1 MIQNDTKLYCVQID
15 IINLYIVKRKRQ
27 LIQDKKLHCK
37 YVLKRIMLY
46 QQRPFLATDRNRLR
60 NVINIFI
67 HYHCETFEISKYQTQ
82 LSVIFIM
89 YDKQEPFATLKDP
102 LMNQFVYL
110 YYCLIFTLS
119 IIILF
124 LRNFPLT
131 SWLTQSHTYM
141 LCLEINYIYLLTIV
155 YSQFK
160 VMNAF
165 GVLVF
170 QFPFFEGLSHI
181 LYLLITS

>member
-1 MIQNDTKLYCVQID
+1 
-15 IINLYIVKRKRQ
+15 
-27 LIQDKKLHCK
+27 
-37 YVLKRIMLY
+37 MLY
-46 QQRPFLATDRNRLR
+46 QQWLFLATHRNR
-60 NVINIFI
+60 FI
-67 HYHCETFEISKYQTQ
+67 IATLLKISKYQTQ
-82 LSVIFIM
+82 LSVIFIT
-89 YDKQEPFATLKDP
+89 YDKQEHFATLKDP

-181 LYLLITS
+181 LYILITSSMYQQFPYNIKQH

>member
-1 MIQNDTKLYCVQID
+1 MIQNDTKLYCVQIH

-46 QQRPFLATDRNRLR
+46 QQRPYLATHRNR
-60 NVINIFI
+60 FI
-67 HYHCETFEISKYQTQ
+67 YHHCDTCEISKYRTQ
-82 LSVIFIM
+82 LSLIFIM
-89 YDKQEPFATLKDP
+89 YNKQEHFATLKDP

-131 SWLTQSHTYM
+131 SWLTQSHTYI
-141 LCLEINYIYLLTIV
+141 LCVEINYIYLLTIV

>member
-1 MIQNDTKLYCVQID
+1 
-15 IINLYIVKRKRQ
+15 
-27 LIQDKKLHCK
+27 
-37 YVLKRIMLY
+37 MLY
-46 QQRPFLATDRNRLR
+46 QQKPFLATDRKRL
-60 NVINIFI
+60 IFI
-67 HYHCETFEISKYQTQ
+67 HYRGDTFEISKYQTQ

-131 SWLTQSHTYM
+131 SWLTQSHTYI
-141 LCLEINYIYLLTIV
+141 LCVEINYIYLLTIV

-181 LYLLITS
+181 LYLLITSSMYQQFLYNIKQH